1 MAMNSPTGPTPP
13 GLSLIVA
20 VYNKPDALRF
30 LLAACAHQSFADFE
44 VIVADDG
51 SGPSIADIV
60 HEGKHRYTYPIIH
73 LWHEDR
79 GWRKNIMLNNA
90 IRAAQSDY
98 MVFIDGDCL
107 PSRHFLKDHWNER
120 DRGRALLG
128 RRVEMSMRWS
138 QNLTLPEVQNGV
150 FERVGWRELL
160 DGVRGNA
167 LRLEDSVRIKS
178 LLLRTL
184 LLRNVRGMLGSNFS
198 VFKRDLLAVNGFD
211 ELYNGPGCG
220 EDSDI
225 QHRLS
230 LIGVTGKSMRNL
242 AILYHLHHP
251 LTSVSQAC
259 RDRFAAVQKSG
270 EPRCVHG
277 LEHLV

>member
-1 MAMNSPTGPTPP
+1 MEGAP
-13 GLSLIVA
+13 GRC
-20 VYNKPDALRF
+20 KR
-30 LLAACAHQSFADFE
+30 E
-44 VIVADDG
+44 
-51 SGPSIADIV
+51 
-60 HEGKHRYTYPIIH
+60 
-73 LWHEDR
+73 
-79 GWRKNIMLNNA
+79 
-90 IRAAQSDY
+90 RA
-98 MVFIDGDCL
+98 
-107 PSRHFLKDHWNER
+107 P
-120 DRGRALLG
+120 
-128 RRVEMSMRWS
+128 
-138 QNLTLPEVQNGV
+138 
-150 FERVGWRELL
+150 
-160 DGVRGNA
+160 
-167 LRLEDSVRIKS
+167 
-178 LLLRTL
+178 
-184 LLRNVRGMLGSNFS
+184 
-198 VFKRDLLAVNGFD
+198 VNGFD